1 MRYIRYFILIGNLKG
16 SAHCLNEI
24 GKAYDY
30 ELLPWPGVFVAKS
43 WVLQTF
49 SQRGTFE

>member
-24 GKAYDY
+24 GKGKAYDFR
-30 ELLPWPGVFVAKS
+30 L
-43 WVLQTF
+43 
-49 SQRGTFE
+49 